1 MEKTYRLTSAAESDL
16 IEILDYTTQQWG
28 IAQADKYAGEIEDCL
43 SAIVKGRVHAKAF
56 LIEDIKILRRRT
68 WLNFAHDC
76 GYLEEGRFSEFL
88 HASEEVGR
96 LLGGILAK
104 PETFCLK
111 SDI

>member
-1 MEKTYRLTSAAESDL
+1 MSLATFFGIISLFLETESMARISRD
-16 IEILDYTTQQWG
+16 ECF
-28 IAQADKYAGEIEDCL
+28 DC
-43 SAIVKGRVHAKAF
+43 R
-56 LIEDIKILRRRT
+56 
-68 WLNFAHDC
+68 
-76 GYLEEGRFSEFL
+76 YLEEEQFSEFL